1 MKLTTALRSTIAQEI
16 IAAMA
21 TGTASTPMIEIY
33 TGSVP
38 ATMGGSI
45 SDTLLA
51 ELAMTNAAATETGGV
66 ITLDTIT
73 NDSSA
78 NATGTAGWARI
89 IDRDGAE
96 VIYLSVSATGG
107 GGELQFNTVSFT
119 SGAPVAISSGTIT
132 VGGA

>member
-1 MKLTTALRSTIAQEI
+1 MKLTTALRSTIAGEI
-16 IAAMA
+16 ITAMA

-33 TGSVP
+33 NGSLP
-38 ATMGGSI
+38 TSMGGSI
-45 SDTLLA
+45 TDTLLA
-51 ELAMTNAAATETGGV
+51 ELAMTNAAATQSNGV
-66 ITLDTIT
+66 ITLETIT

-96 VIYLSVSATGG
+96 VIYLTVGATGSG
-107 GGELQFNTVSFT
+107 ADLELNTTSIT
-119 SGAPVAISSGTIT
+119 SGGPVAITSGTIT